1 MDCKDNQSQQISNST
16 GISFNKLLQDHPIVI
31 LIVMAQEEFIL
42 FQTDTEADGKLLVFV
57 PFTLCLLT
65 VCCLLS
71 LFFIR

>member
-57 PFTLCLLT
+57 PFALRLLT